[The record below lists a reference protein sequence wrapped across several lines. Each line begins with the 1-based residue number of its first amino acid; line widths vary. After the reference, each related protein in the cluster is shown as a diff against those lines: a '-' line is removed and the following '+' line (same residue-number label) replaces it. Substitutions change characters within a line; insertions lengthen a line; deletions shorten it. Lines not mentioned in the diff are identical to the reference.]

1 MVLPPSR
8 GGLRSSNSQT
18 RFCPAR
24 GTCRREGGGAQ
35 GCCAQTSPS
44 CPARGSPAA
53 PLPHAAS
60 SQQTPLRTPPHP
72 LRWAR
77 RWHLPAACELLR
89 TSSPRGIRSISWH
102 PGAQRR
108 GRLQGGTILDGGKQT
123 REIHP
128 CLLTASRGNGHRKR
142 KIKRDL
148 AFASCQ
154 RPPAGSGM
162 RRARSPCAVT
172 SDV

>member
-8 GGLRSSNSQT
+8 GGLRSSSRQT
-18 RFCPAR
+18 RFCSAR
-24 GTCRREGGGAQ
+24 ASCSRERSGAR
-35 GCCAQTSPS
+35 GCCAQMLPS

-72 LRWAR
+72 LRRAR
-77 RWHLPAACELLR
+77 RWRLPAACKLLR
-89 TSSPRGIRSISWH
+89 ASSPRGIRSISWH
-102 PGAQRR
+102 PGALRR
-108 GRLQGGTILDGGKQT
+108 GRSQGGTILDGGKQT
-123 REIHP
+123 GEIHP
-128 CLLTASRGNGHRKR
+128 CLLTASRGNGHRNR
-142 KIKRDL
+142 KTKRDL
-148 AFASCQ
+148 AIASCQ

-162 RRARSPCAVT
+162 RHARSPCAVT